1 MKRRLSKQFQK
12 KAHLQEYAMI
22 VSVCHS
28 SLADQHF
35 CKAVRSH
42 FQSKRLGGSTN
53 KRLETAK
60 SPKETTGAAKE
71 SFSTRIGEKKPA
83 APRSSVRRP
92 RAALS

>member
-1 MKRRLSKQFQK
+1 MSAFVTV
-12 KAHLQEYAMI
+12 HW
-22 VSVCHS
+22 
-28 SLADQHF
+28 LAQHF
-35 CKAVRSH
+35 CNAVRSH

-92 RAALS
+92 RAALSWGIVKIIITY